1 LDKITLEPGWSALTW
16 GLFSGRISLASIMF
30 GRTDHFSIFLPQ
42 THADIDGFFLPE
54 GPNSSMAAG
63 RRHAVCVRRRQKIFS
78 D

>member
-1 LDKITLEPGWSALTW
+1 
-16 GLFSGRISLASIMF
+16 MF